1 MWEAPV
7 RWDLSL
13 PLDALMHQS
22 CWAQIDSVDRSRSW
36 GSETEW
42 LLLTLGYEKWAVR
55 GKQRSENYI
64 HMILHVYHLHEL
76 EALLIQYHQKRNLY
90 NHYNIIYIHTNIPQ
104 HPSMGGHRLRLSF
117 VFFLAGTLRN
127 LRGSVF
133 RRNRWARSGRTV
145 RRKLPV
151 TWWSA
156 HWAAVFS
163 FTEERR
169 L

>member
-1 MWEAPV
+1 MHWCTSHVGLRLTASTGQGPEVVKQNGFFWHLATRNGPCVGSSEV
-7 RWDLSL
+7 R
-13 PLDALMHQS
+13 
-22 CWAQIDSVDRSRSW
+22 
-36 GSETEW
+36 
-42 LLLTLGYEKWAVR
+42 
-55 GKQRSENYI
+55 
-64 HMILHVYHLHEL
+64 
-76 EALLIQYHQKRNLY
+76 
-90 NHYNIIYIHTNIPQ
+90 IIYTWYCMYIIYMSLKHCWYDTIKFVQPLQHHIYIYMYTNIPQ
-104 HPSMGGHRLRLSF
+104 HPSMGGHRLRLLF